1 MVQPS
6 AMWTT
11 RCGLDPNSAATAR
24 PGTRLVR
31 SNIIKPVW
39 AQLDRCNITTSLG
52 PDAYFDTAGQA
63 LDAFHHATP
72 GAETQ

>member
-1 MVQPS
+1 
-6 AMWTT
+6 
-11 RCGLDPNSAATAR
+11 
-24 PGTRLVR
+24 VR